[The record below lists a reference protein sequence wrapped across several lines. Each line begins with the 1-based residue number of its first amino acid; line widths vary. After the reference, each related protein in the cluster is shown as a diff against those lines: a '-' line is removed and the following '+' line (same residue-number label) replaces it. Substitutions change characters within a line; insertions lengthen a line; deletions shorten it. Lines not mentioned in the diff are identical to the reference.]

1 MPLGPQRKNLCVND
15 SPKGFNSA
23 GRSGDAEMTPVPPE
37 RSSTLEGAALHISQD
52 LCRRRLLSKI
62 LLKAPVVKMK
72 SPSGATK
79 EAILT

>member
-1 MPLGPQRKNLCVND
+1 
-15 SPKGFNSA
+15 
-23 GRSGDAEMTPVPPE
+23 MTPVPPE
-37 RSSTLEGAALHISQD
+37 CSSTLEGAALHISQD
-52 LCRRRLLSKI
+52 LCRGRLLSKI